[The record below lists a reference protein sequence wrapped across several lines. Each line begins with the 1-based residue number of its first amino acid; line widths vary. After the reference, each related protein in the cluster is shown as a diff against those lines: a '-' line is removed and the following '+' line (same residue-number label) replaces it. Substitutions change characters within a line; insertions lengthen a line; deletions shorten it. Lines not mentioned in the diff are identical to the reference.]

1 MRIHRLKLQFDAPEV
16 ERLFNE
22 STAASRLQHFMAS
35 GWIALLVY
43 NLFLLVD
50 WHIAPD
56 VFQLA
61 LALRLG
67 VFTPLSVGVLLLGM
81 RYRNWMLAHLPPRWI
96 EYGIALTGLLAAMT
110 MAAVLVFNPTIQQ
123 SNWLVY
129 YHGGF
134 VPVLI
139 YGNVV
144 QRLRFGVAVAFSASI
159 LLLELACLSLALDTV
174 SAGLLITMPAFM
186 FVMAGSTLITNYR
199 LERDERERYLQLLRA
214 QDLREQLH
222 QTRQQLE
229 ASSLMDP
236 LTGVA
241 NRRYFD
247 DFLRTVWE
255 ARRGSGQAVALLLV
269 DVDHF
274 KAFNDHYGHPA
285 GDECLR
291 YVARALQDQVTG
303 RDGLVARW
311 GGEEFAVVLAGKDA
325 DQAMSVA
332 RHITQTIQG
341 LGLRHERSG
350 TAATVTVSVGVAIAT
365 PAADQA
371 LSGDLLARADAA
383 LYEAKRL
390 GRNRVEISP
399 AMQVLDTA
407 H

>member
-1 MRIHRLKLQFDAPEV
+1 MTTRRLKLQFDAPEI
-16 ERLFNE
+16 EQRFNE
-22 STAASRLQHFMAS
+22 SSAASRLQHFMVS

-43 NLFLLVD
+43 TLFLLVD

-67 VFTPLSVGVLLLGM
+67 VFAPLAVGVLLLGM
-81 RYRNWMLAHLPPRWI
+81 RYRSWVLAHVPPRWI
-96 EYGIALTGLLAAMT
+96 EYAIALTGVIAAMT

-144 QRLRFGVAVAFSASI
+144 QRLRFGVAVAFSTSI
-159 LLLELACLSLALDTV
+159 LLLELACLSLALDKV
-174 SAGLLITMPAFM
+174 SVGLLITMPVFI
-186 FVMAGSTLITNYR
+186 VTMAAYTLITNYR

-247 DFLRTVWE
+247 DFLRTVWD

-291 YVARALQDQVTG
+291 YVARAIQEQVTG

-332 RHITQTIQG
+332 RHITQTVQG

-350 TAATVTVSVGVAIAT
+350 TAATVTVSVGVAIAM
-365 PAADQA
+365 PASDQA

-383 LYEAKRL
+383 LYEAKRS

-399 AMQVLDTA
+399 AMQLLDTA

>member
-1 MRIHRLKLQFDAPEV
+1 MRMHRLKLQFDAPEI

-22 STAASRLQHFMAS
+22 STAAARMQHFMVS
-35 GWIALLVY
+35 GWVALLIY

-50 WHIAPD
+50 WNIAPD
-56 VFQLA
+56 VFLLA
-61 LALRLG
+61 LKLRLG
-67 VFTPLSVGVLLLGM
+67 VFTPLCIAALLLSVRYRRVLLT
-81 RYRNWMLAHLPPRWI
+81 HLKPRWV
-96 EYGIALTGLLAAMT
+96 EYAIALTGLLAAIT
-110 MAAVLVFNPTIQQ
+110 MAAVLLINPTIQQ

-159 LLLELACLSLALDTV
+159 LLLQLACLSLALDKV
-174 SAGLLITMPAFM
+174 STGLLITMPAFL
-186 FVMAGSTLITNYR
+186 FTMAIYTLITNYR
-199 LERDERERYLQLLRA
+199 LERDERERFLQLLRA
-214 QDLREQLH
+214 QDLRAQLQ

-247 DFLRTVWE
+247 DFLRTVWD

-291 YVARALQDQVTG
+291 YVARALQEQVTD

-332 RHITQTIQG
+332 RHITQAVQG

-371 LSGDLLARADAA
+371 LNGDLLARADAA

>member
-1 MRIHRLKLQFDAPEV
+1 MRMHRLKLQFDAPEV

-247 DFLRTVWE
+247 DFLRTVWD

>member
-1 MRIHRLKLQFDAPEV
+1 MRMHRLKLQFDAPEV

-159 LLLELACLSLALDTV
+159 LLLELACLSLALDKV

-247 DFLRTVWE
+247 DFLRTVWD

>member
-1 MRIHRLKLQFDAPEV
+1 MTIHRLKLQFEAPEI

-22 STAASRLQHFMAS
+22 STAASRLQHFMVS

-67 VFTPLSVGVLLLGM
+67 VFTPLAVSILLLGI
-81 RYRNWMLAHLPPRWI
+81 RYRSWVLTHISPRWV
-96 EYGIALTGLLAAMT
+96 EYAIALTGLLAAMT
-110 MAAVLVFNPTIQQ
+110 MASVLVFNPTIQQ

-144 QRLRFGVAVAFSASI
+144 QRLRFGVAVVFSVSI
-159 LLLELACLSLALDTV
+159 LLLELVCLSLAVDTV
-174 SAGLLITMPAFM
+174 PAGLLITMPAFM
-186 FVMAGSTLITNYR
+186 LVMAGSTLITNYR

-214 QDLREQLH
+214 QEVREQLH

-247 DFLRTVWE
+247 DFLRTVWD

-274 KAFNDHYGHPA
+274 
-285 GDECLR
+285 
-291 YVARALQDQVTG
+291 
-303 RDGLVARW
+303 
-311 GGEEFAVVLAGKDA
+311 
-325 DQAMSVA
+325 
-332 RHITQTIQG
+332 
-341 LGLRHERSG
+341 
-350 TAATVTVSVGVAIAT
+350 
-365 PAADQA
+365 
-371 LSGDLLARADAA
+371 
-383 LYEAKRL
+383 
-390 GRNRVEISP
+390 
-399 AMQVLDTA
+399 
-407 H
+407 